1 MNISYFFRFRKYC
14 ETAVGTE
21 SLKKL
26 SYAIRLHIAQEFF
39 CFGKNAMEIENCL
52 FTFSVYTLLLL
63 VQLLAGRESK
73 RDRERSVEQPF
84 SSSLLFI

>member
-1 MNISYFFRFRKYC
+1 MNISYLFRFRKYC

-73 RDRERSVEQPF
+73 RDRE
-84 SSSLLFI
+84 IC